1 MQRKQC
7 QALIETTHERC
18 KNSALRFSKYC
29 WSHESKASH
38 FISLFLGAI
47 IVFLLTQAS
56 HWLFTTTESRK
67 LLAPQKNTD
76 TKPSFRILVN
86 GIAIGDLSQVPIPY
100 TDNALIKIRIQNMGS
115 APASEVSACIIYP
128 AYFTQ
133 VSADGWSEQLS
144 SDWHEH
150 EQIMSETEV
159 AHHRV
164 LSKAPLA
171 VGDGLSLPDIQ
182 IKNPKNCLIPFALRV
197 WAPNSEVSITR
208 FILTFANK

>member
-1 MQRKQC
+1 M
-7 QALIETTHERC
+7 
-18 KNSALRFSKYC
+18 ND
-29 WSHESKASH
+29 
-38 FISLFLGAI
+38 
-47 IVFLLTQAS
+47 V
-56 HWLFTTTESRK
+56 
-67 LLAPQKNTD
+67 
-76 TKPSFRILVN
+76 
-86 GIAIGDLSQVPIPY
+86 AIGDLSQVPIPY

-159 AHHRV
+159 AHHRM

-182 IKNPKNCLIPFALRV
+182 IKNPKNFLIPFALRA
-197 WAPNSEVSITR
+197 WAPNSEVSVTR